1 MKTVNILSNYSSQL
15 ALLFKFCQIV
25 VGRVWF
31 CIRINQMF
39 LVKIVKFFRIFQIH
53 CMGNKLF
60 RREMPVKFNTV
71 HSIGTSEVRNSGFCR
86 YSCPSK
92 KYNFIAAINYFLKF
106 FYFIHIF
113 LLYKPWF
120 L

>member
-1 MKTVNILSNYSSQL
+1 MKAVNILGDYSSQL
-15 ALLFKFCQIV
+15 SLLFKFCQIV
-25 VGRVWF
+25 VGRIWF

-39 LVKIVKFFRIFQIH
+39 LVKIIKFFRIFQIH

-60 RREMPVKFNTV
+60 RREMPVKFNAV
-71 HSIGTSEVRNSGFCR
+71 QPIGTSEVRNSRFRR

-92 KYNFIAAINYFLKF
+92 KYNFIAVINYFLKF